1 LSCGARF
8 VRWTLARGVWLWAI
22 ALLAFL
28 PSAWH
33 TARLYGGLRSE
44 FERLLPR
51 SAPSV
56 RALDEL
62 QGRLEGL
69 HHLGV
74 VVDVGDPSQIAAGE
88 RFLDDLAERVKKYPP
103 RLVRG
108 IRTGQQEERAFLDEH
123 ALLYAELGDLKEIR
137 RRVEAR
143 RDWEVTRATG
153 TALEDDEAPPELGL
167 DEFKEKYR
175 QRAGMQRFPT
185 GRFSSAEQRTT
196 LLLIEVGREHGAGR
210 ELLARVKGDMAAL
223 GGPGRYGA
231 GMTAG
236 FAGDVA
242 INVEETEALMA
253 DLSLSSLLVLVAVGG
268 VLSLYFR
275 WWKAIPLL
283 LLPLLVATGISFG
296 LAALPPFLVRELNS
310 NTAFLAS
317 IIVGNGVNPG
327 IMLLARYV
335 EERRGGATVEA
346 ALAVALPGSVAGT
359 SVAALA
365 AASSYGALALTQFEG
380 FRQFGYLGGLGMVV
394 AWALTY
400 LLLPPLLRWVDR
412 GELPPRPSEG
422 ALLGPVASVVGR
434 HAPALVV
441 VAVAATAAAGLA
453 VRGFGAD
460 DIETDFSRLRRR
472 DTWQRGEGHW
482 GAKMNA
488 MMGEYLTPLVAL
500 ADSPEGARRAGEA
513 LKALA
518 ATPEHGSLLAR
529 VRTLDDVLPAQQ
541 AEKLEEIRLL
551 DRTLTARLRAKLD
564 PEQRSQLERLLSVG
578 ERGALTAERL
588 PRTFTVGLRELD
600 GTFGRSVV
608 IFPRPTRELWQGP
621 RLLGFVEALREA
633 TSAGAEGGVAPRLAG
648 TLPVSADI
656 VASMKEDGP
665 RVTAGALGGAV
676 LVVLALF
683 RLRAATVLVLGSLLV
698 GVLWMVGAVLG
709 LGVKINFSNFIA
721 FPITFGIGV
730 EYAVN
735 VVNRYEVDRRRDILA
750 AVRSTGAAVA
760 LCSATTIL
768 GYSSLLVAANQA
780 LFLFGLLAV
789 LGEVTCLLA
798 ALVAMPALLSLR
810 SPHIGGSA
818 VQQAE

>member
-1 LSCGARF
+1 MNYGPRF
-8 VRWTLARGVWLWAI
+8 VRWVLARGVWLWAL

-28 PSAWH
+28 PAARH
-33 TARLYGGLRSE
+33 TAHLYGNLRSE

-51 SAPSV
+51 DAPSV

-74 VVDVGDPSQIAAGE
+74 VVDLKDPANLAAGE
-88 RFLDDLAERVKKYPP
+88 RLLDDLAAKVKEYPP
-103 RLVRG
+103 SLVRA
-108 IRTGQQEERAFLDEH
+108 IRTGQQEERAFLDDH
-123 ALLYAELGDLKEIR
+123 ALLYADLGDLKEIR
-137 RRVEAR
+137 ARVEAR
-143 RDWEVTRATG
+143 RDWEVTHAAG
-153 TALEDDEAPPELGL
+153 TALDDDEPAPPLGL

-175 QRAGMQRFPT
+175 ARAGVQKFPT
-185 GRFSSAEQRTT
+185 GRFSSGEHRLT

-210 ELLARVKGDMAAL
+210 ELLRRVRGDLAAL
-223 GGPGRYGA
+223 GGPGRYAA
-231 GMTAG
+231 GMEVG

-253 DLSLSSLLVLVAVGG
+253 DLSLSSLLVLAAVGG
-268 VLSLYFR
+268 VLYLYFR

-283 LLPLLVATGISFG
+283 LLPLLVATGLSFG

-317 IIVGNGVNPG
+317 IIVGNGINPG

-335 EERRGGATVEA
+335 EERRGGATVEG
-346 ALAVALPGSVAGT
+346 ALGVALPASVAGT

-380 FRQFGYLGGLGMVV
+380 FRQFGYLGGLGMVL
-394 AWALTY
+394 AWGMTY
-400 LLLPPLLRWVDR
+400 LLLPPLLGWVDR

-422 ALLGPVASVVGR
+422 SLLDPVASFVGR
-434 HAPALVV
+434 RAPALVV
-441 VAVAATAAAGLA
+441 LALLATTAAGVAA
-453 VRGFGAD
+453 RGFGSGN
-460 DIETDFSRLRRR
+460 IETDFSKLRRR
-472 DTWQRGEGHW
+472 DTWQQGEGYW

-488 MMGEYLTPLVAL
+488 MLGEYLTPLVVL
-500 ADSPEGARRAGEA
+500 ADSEEGARRAGEG
-513 LKALA
+513 LRRLA
-518 ATPEHGSLLAR
+518 ATPEYAPLLAR

-541 AEKLEEIRLL
+541 AEKLEEIKLL
-551 DRTLTARLRAKLD
+551 DETLTARLRSRLT
-564 PEQRSQLERLLSVG
+564 PEQREQLERLLAVTR
-578 ERGALTAERL
+578 RGALTAERL

-600 GTFGRSVV
+600 GSCGRSVV
-608 IFPRPTRELWQGP
+608 VFPRPTRELWQGP
-621 RLLGFVEALREA
+621 RLEAFVKALRGAAAEGSVGA
-633 TSAGAEGGVAPRLAG
+633 APRIAGA
-648 TLPVSADI
+648 LPVSADI
-656 VASMKEDGP
+656 VASMREDGP
-665 RVTAGALGGAV
+665 RVTGAAFGGAV
-676 LVVLALF
+676 LVVLTLF
-683 RLRAATVLVLGSLLV
+683 RLRASTALVLGSLLL
-698 GVLWMVGAVLG
+698 GVFWMAGAALG

-735 VVNRYEVDRRRDILA
+735 VMNRYEVDGQQDILA

-768 GYSSLLVAANQA
+768 GYSSLLVAENQA

-789 LGEVTCLLA
+789 VGEVTCLLA
-798 ALVAMPALLSLR
+798 ALVALPALLSLR
-810 SPHIGGSA
+810 RPSPAPPGA
-818 VQQAE
+818 QAG